1 MRQSSLTRI
10 VLFSC
15 STSSW
20 SLKLRFLSLT
30 FQWQLSWPGQCVGQ
44 FQLYRSCEIHYTKWH
59 WMPYFKLIEKVEF
72 LTLVISPPRTMEALV
87 KTTAAQ
93 KFIVE
98 TIWKK
103 TMWQFSLSPRPRD
116 VFWMPKMPL
125 FPTRSIQSVLTWNF
139 VPLSTSTHA
148 GEAVW
153 PIMRSIDLIRFT
165 FRSLF
170 RPAGCEPCLAVWGRV
185 DVVAC
190 QQFIGI
196 GKGINFPIG
205 GSIFL
210 IYFFG
215 LTEKD
220 FCWLI
225 GLVKRFKRLV
235 IPTSPCN
242 VYDGGILIRQNKF
255 ISELTDPHWH
265 FGHWFSYLFS
275 VSHWLFE

>member
-1 MRQSSLTRI
+1 MCRTIPVIQIMWDPLHEMTLNAVFQTHWESRIFNTRYQSTTDNGSLGKNHGSAKI
-10 VLFSC
+10 HC
-15 STSSW
+15 GNN
-20 SLKLRFLSLT
+20 LKKK
-30 FQWQLSWPGQCVGQ
+30 QCGNSR
-44 FQLYRSCEIHYTKWH
+44 YH
-59 WMPYFKLIEKVEF
+59 
-72 LTLVISPPRTMEALV
+72 
-87 KTTAAQ
+87 
-93 KFIVE
+93 
-98 TIWKK
+98 
-103 TMWQFSLSPRPRD
+103 RD
-116 VFWMPKMPL
+116 QGMCFWMPKMPL